1 MEHTKIH
8 FAALMAETGQLRR
21 RSMIAAAGLLLT
33 MGLAATTHSIA
44 ADSVEV
50 RVGTNN
56 VVSDAPFFIANK
68 KGYFAEQG
76 IKVTFVSFDAGPKMI
91 APLGVGQLEVAAGA
105 MSAGL
110 FNAAAR
116 GINIKVVADKGS
128 APPNYDYMPI
138 LVRKALVDSG
148 KVKSFKDLKGLK
160 VAEAGKGGSPGSKLN
175 EALKSVGLSYKD
187 VQHEYLGYPQ
197 HVVALTNGAIDASVT
212 TEPSTTQALESGAAV
227 RFSTD
232 NLYPG
237 QQIAVLLYGGDFIK
251 KMPQVAKKFMVAYLK
266 GARFYNDAL
275 KDGKFAGPN
284 ADEVIAILA
293 QDSNVKD
300 AALYKKMT
308 PNGIN
313 PDGKLNQAS
322 LKKDFEFYKE
332 QGYLEGVITVEQVV
346 DTSFAEMALKELGP
360 YQQKK

>member
-1 MEHTKIH
+1 MRQEQVY
-8 FAALMAETGQLRR
+8 FVALSAHLRR
-21 RSMIAAAGLLLT
+21 CGGVRAAGLILCA
-33 MGLAATTHSIA
+33 GLISAQAGGA
-44 ADSVEV
+44 ELVEV

-76 IKVTFVSFDAGPKMI
+76 IKVSFVSFDAGSKMI
-91 APLGVGQLEVAAGA
+91 APLGAGQLDAAAGA

-128 APPNYDYMPI
+128 APPMYDYMPI
-138 LVRKALVDSG
+138 LVRKALIDSG
-148 KVKSFKDLKGLK
+148 SVRSFKDLKGLK
-160 VAEAGKGGSPGSKLN
+160 IAEAGKGGSPGSKLN

-197 HVVALTNGAIDASVT
+197 HVAALMNGAIDASVT
-212 TEPSTTQALESGAAV
+212 TEPSATQAVDKGVAV
-227 RFSTD
+227 RFPSD
-232 NLYPG
+232 KLYPS
-237 QQIAVLLYGGDFIK
+237 QQVAVLLYGGDFIK
-251 KMPQVAKKFMVAYLK
+251 NKPQVAKKFMVAYLK

-275 KDGKFAGPN
+275 KDGKFAGRN

-300 AALYKKMT
+300 PALYRRMT
-308 PNGIN
+308 PNGID
-313 PDGKLNQAS
+313 PDGKMNLVS
-322 LKKDFEFYKE
+322 LKKDFQFYKD
-332 QGYLEGVITVEQVV
+332 QGYLEGAVTVEQVV
-346 DTSFAEMALKELGP
+346 DSSFVDMALKEIGP
-360 YQQKK
+360 YQAKK